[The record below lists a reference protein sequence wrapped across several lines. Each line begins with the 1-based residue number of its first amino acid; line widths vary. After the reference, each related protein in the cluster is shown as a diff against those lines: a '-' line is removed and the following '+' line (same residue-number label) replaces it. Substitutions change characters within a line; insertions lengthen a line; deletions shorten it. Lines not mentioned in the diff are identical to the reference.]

1 MTQKSLLKR
10 KHLRHFMYFIASKR
24 GDSANGTADEILYR
38 LPFSGAIIRS
48 PAIHPR
54 GIRNSWTIRDEKRK
68 TLKKKKYSVAREEI
82 FPIKFHN
89 LIPTRRVH
97 QSHLIGRWK
106 ITHSRSSIRERV
118 CKWLPLRAGRLTREQ
133 PPRVFVV
140 RCRPPLRKLRQ
151 QSHTGTR
158 FLTNSLARPKTEEEE
173 EKEEGEKA
181 SAGNKRRGRDKWRI
195 DATVIYVDPLPAQ
208 PSLVVKEGTWWPCW
222 GCVDT
227 SLSADTYC

>member
-1 MTQKSLLKR
+1 MCKR
-10 KHLRHFMYFIASKR
+10 
-24 GDSANGTADEILYR
+24 
-38 LPFSGAIIRS
+38 
-48 PAIHPR
+48 
-54 GIRNSWTIRDEKRK
+54 
-68 TLKKKKYSVAREEI
+68 
-82 FPIKFHN
+82 
-89 LIPTRRVH
+89 
-97 QSHLIGRWK
+97 
-106 ITHSRSSIRERV
+106 
-118 CKWLPLRAGRLTREQ
+118 LPLRAGRLTREQ

-208 PSLVVKEGTWWPCW
+208 PSLVVKEGTVVAVLGLCRHQPFRRHLLLAKIRHKPPIA
-222 GCVDT
+222 T
-227 SLSADTYC
+227 IALYPPPPPPLSLPFFLSACMGRI